1 MKSRKPI
8 IAIDGPVGSG
18 KSTTARKVARELGFI
33 YVDTGAMYRA
43 ITVDVIEHGVDPEIE
58 AGVKKIAEQS
68 HVELLSCDKGSQRTI
83 LNGVDVTDRI
93 RERDVTRTVSA
104 VSAMKSVRDKMTHMQ
119 REIGKNGG
127 IVMEGRDIGTVV
139 FPDAEF
145 KIYIDASIEVRAQ
158 RRYKE
163 LAEKGVR
170 VDINDLIHEIR
181 ERDRLNTERALAPL
195 RKAEDAIYI
204 DTSDM
209 TFDEQVSTI
218 ISIVRGEIYD

>member
-1 MKSRKPI
+1 MTDRKPI

-18 KSTTARKVARELGFI
+18 KSTTARKVAHELGFV

-43 ITVDVIEHGVDPEIE
+43 VTLDVLNHGVDPEE
-58 AGVKKIAEQS
+58 EKNVKDILTETNVKLI
-68 HVELLSCDKGSQRTI
+68 LNDDGSQRTM
-83 LNGVDVTDRI
+83 LNGVDVTERI
-93 RERDVTRTVSA
+93 RDLDVTRAVSA
-104 VSAMKSVRDKMTHMQ
+104 VSAMKPVREKMTVIQ
-119 REIGKNGG
+119 REIGRNGG

-145 KIYIDASIEVRAQ
+145 KIYIDASIEVRAK

-163 LAEKGVR
+163 LSAKGIQIES
-170 VDINDLIHEIR
+170 DELIREIR
-181 ERDRLNTERALAPL
+181 KRDRLNIERAIAPL

-209 TFDEQVSTI
+209 TFDEQVSAI
-218 ISIVRGEIYD
+218 ISIVRGDKQ